1 MRTRLAGQIRSSHWQ
16 KLFPGSKATNAARS
30 WSGGLAPTLAF
41 NTMSRAISKATWD
54 QIKIA
59 RAAGASYDELAER
72 TGISK
77 GTILAHAHRNGWT
90 KDIALARPKADRQP
104 PTHNVT
110 DAITAI
116 LHERGQETKIK
127 MSEFLL
133 KAARQLAERD
143 DIVVDSLEGAKIL
156 EALRSSLYPQP
167 IQLDH
172 RSLSVNLQGG
182 LSEEALQRIEAMTK
196 L

>member
-1 MRTRLAGQIRSSHWQ
+1 MPR
-16 KLFPGSKATNAARS
+16 P
-30 WSGGLAPTLAF
+30 
-41 NTMSRAISKATWD
+41 AISKATWD

-59 RAAGASYDELAER
+59 RASGASYGQLAER
-72 TGISK
+72 TGIPK
-77 GTILAHAHRNGWT
+77 GTIVAHAHRNGWT
-90 KDIALARPKADRQP
+90 KDLALARPKGKGAAAP
-104 PTHNVT
+104 GPNIT

-116 LHERGQETKIK
+116 LHERGQETKMK

-133 KAARQLAERD
+133 KAARHLAERD

-156 EALRSSLYPQP
+156 EALRTSLYPQP

-196 L
+196 LM

>member
-1 MRTRLAGQIRSSHWQ
+1 M
-16 KLFPGSKATNAARS
+16 P
-30 WSGGLAPTLAF
+30 
-41 NTMSRAISKATWD
+41 RAISKTTWD

-59 RAAGASYDELAER
+59 RAAGASYGELAER

-77 GTILAHAHRNGWT
+77 GTILAHAHRHGWT
-90 KDIALARPKADRQP
+90 KDVALARPKADNAP
-104 PTHNVT
+104 PGPNVT

-116 LHERGQETKIK
+116 LHERGRETKMK

-133 KAARQLAERD
+133 KAARQLAARD

-156 EALRSSLYPQP
+156 EALRTSLFPQP
-167 IQLDH
+167 VMVDH
-172 RSLSVNLQGG
+172 RSVSVNLQGG

-196 L
+196 LM

>member
-1 MRTRLAGQIRSSHWQ
+1 MPRA
-16 KLFPGSKATNAARS
+16 
-30 WSGGLAPTLAF
+30 
-41 NTMSRAISKATWD
+41 AISKATWD

-59 RAAGASYDELAER
+59 RASGASYGQLAER
-72 TGISK
+72 TGIPK

-90 KDIALARPKADRQP
+90 KDVALARPKGEGTTP
-104 PTHNVT
+104 PGPNIT

-116 LHERGQETKIK
+116 LHERGQETKMK

-143 DIVVDSLEGAKIL
+143 DIVVNSLEGAKIL

-167 IQLDH
+167 LQFDH
-172 RSLSVNLQGG
+172 RSVSVNVSGG

-196 L
+196 LM

>member
-1 MRTRLAGQIRSSHWQ
+1 MPRT
-16 KLFPGSKATNAARS
+16 
-30 WSGGLAPTLAF
+30 
-41 NTMSRAISKATWD
+41 ISKATWD

-59 RAAGASYDELAER
+59 RAAGASYGDIAER

-90 KDIALARPKADRQP
+90 KDIALARPKGDNAP
-104 PTHNVT
+104 SAPNVT

-116 LHERGQETKIK
+116 LHERGRETKLK

-133 KAARQLAERD
+133 KAARQLAES
-143 DIVVDSLEGAKIL
+143 DIAVDSLEGAKIL

-167 IQLDH
+167 VQFDH
-172 RSLSVNLQGG
+172 RSVNVNLSGG

-196 L
+196 LM

>member
-1 MRTRLAGQIRSSHWQ
+1 MPRPH
-16 KLFPGSKATNAARS
+16 
-30 WSGGLAPTLAF
+30 
-41 NTMSRAISKATWD
+41 ISKATWD

-59 RAAGASYDELAER
+59 RAAGASYGELAER
-72 TGISK
+72 TGIAK
-77 GTILAHAHRNGWT
+77 GTLVAHAHRHGWT
-90 KDIALARPKADRQP
+90 KDVALARPRKDNAP
-104 PTHNVT
+104 AAPNIT

-116 LHERGQETKIK
+116 LHERGQETKMK

-167 IQLDH
+167 VQFDH
-172 RSLSVNLQGG
+172 RSVSVSVSGG

-196 L
+196 LM

>member
-1 MRTRLAGQIRSSHWQ
+1 
-16 KLFPGSKATNAARS
+16 
-30 WSGGLAPTLAF
+30 
-41 NTMSRAISKATWD
+41 MSRIISKATWD

-59 RAAGASYDELAER
+59 RAAGASYGDLAEK

-77 GTILAHAHRNGWT
+77 GTICAHAHRHGWT
-90 KDIALARPKADRQP
+90 KDVALARPRENAP
-104 PTHNVT
+104 PAHNVT

-116 LHERGQETKIK
+116 LHERGQETKMK

-133 KAARQLAERD
+133 KAARQLAKRD

-156 EALRSSLYPQP
+156 EAIRLSLYPQP
-167 IQLDH
+167 MQFDH

-182 LSEEALQRIEAMTK
+182 LSEEALERIEAMTK
-196 L
+196 LM

>member
-1 MRTRLAGQIRSSHWQ
+1 MPRPH
-16 KLFPGSKATNAARS
+16 
-30 WSGGLAPTLAF
+30 
-41 NTMSRAISKATWD
+41 ISKATWD

-59 RAAGASYDELAER
+59 RASGASYGQLAER
-72 TGISK
+72 TGIAK

-90 KDIALARPKADRQP
+90 KDVALARPKGEGTTP
-104 PTHNVT
+104 PGPNIT

-116 LHERGQETKIK
+116 LHERGQETKMK

-143 DIVVDSLEGAKIL
+143 DIVVNSLEGAKIL

-167 IQLDH
+167 LQFDH
-172 RSLSVNLQGG
+172 RSVSVNVQSG

-196 L
+196 LM

>member
-1 MRTRLAGQIRSSHWQ
+1 
-16 KLFPGSKATNAARS
+16 
-30 WSGGLAPTLAF
+30 
-41 NTMSRAISKATWD
+41 MSRAISKSTWD

-59 RAAGASYDELAER
+59 RAAGASYGELAEK
-72 TGISK
+72 TGIPK

-90 KDIALARPKADRQP
+90 KDVALARPKGEGTTP
-104 PTHNVT
+104 PGPNIT

-116 LHERGQETKIK
+116 LHERGQETKMK

-143 DIVVDSLEGAKIL
+143 DIVVNSLEGAKIL

-167 IQLDH
+167 LQFDH
-172 RSLSVNLQGG
+172 RSVSVNVSGG

-196 L
+196 LM

>member
-1 MRTRLAGQIRSSHWQ
+1 V
-16 KLFPGSKATNAARS
+16 
-30 WSGGLAPTLAF
+30 PTPEF
-41 NTMSRAISKATWD
+41 NNTMSRAISKATWD

-59 RAAGASYDELAER
+59 RAAGASYGELAER

-116 LHERGQETKIK
+116 LHERGQETKMK

-156 EALRSSLYPQP
+156 EALRSSLFPQP
-167 IQLDH
+167 VQFDH
-172 RSLSVNLQGG
+172 RSVSVNLSGG
-182 LSEEALQRIEAMTK
+182 LSDEALQRIETMTK
-196 L
+196 LM